1 MIPNTGRGKKRSE
14 KKLSIGLLRMHLE
27 PGERR
32 VFLPGFIASLGKM
45 GYEVTLEKG
54 FGTSIGL
61 SDSDYLMT
69 ADQT

>member
-1 MIPNTGRGKKRSE
+1 
-14 KKLSIGLLRMHLE
+14 MHLE

-32 VFLPGFIASLGKM
+32 VFLPGFIACLGKM